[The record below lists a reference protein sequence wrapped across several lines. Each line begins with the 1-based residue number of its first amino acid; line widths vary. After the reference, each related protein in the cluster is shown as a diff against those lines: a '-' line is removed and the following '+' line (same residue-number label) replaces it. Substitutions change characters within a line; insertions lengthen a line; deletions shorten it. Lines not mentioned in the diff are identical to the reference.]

1 MHYRKILFYIFSIIW
16 EIGVAVQQICWIID
30 GNYSFMAFIWAI
42 MEAILPYIIYKLA
55 IEDQYGYKEK
65 STSLY

>member
-55 IEDQYGYKEK
+55 MED
-65 STSLY
+65 